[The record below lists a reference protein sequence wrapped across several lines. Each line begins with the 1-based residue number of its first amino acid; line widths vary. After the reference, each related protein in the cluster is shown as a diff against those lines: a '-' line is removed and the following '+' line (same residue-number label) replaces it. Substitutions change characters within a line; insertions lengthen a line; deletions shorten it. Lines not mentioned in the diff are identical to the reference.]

1 MGIDIIF
8 LPYEQQYGD
17 THRRVRFPS
26 RSDVLTRN
34 EVLEIYEK
42 YYKFTVKTNDSGD
55 FMITGVPLGNQKI
68 VLDMDLSDMG
78 CFSLR
83 PQDLIRMNMGVA
95 EQFDGTNFK
104 ASSNLDDYHKLL
116 IR

>member
-1 MGIDIIF
+1 MR
-8 LPYEQQYGD
+8 QQYGGHNP
-17 THRRVRFPS
+17 TGTFPS

-68 VLDMDLSDMG
+68 GIGYGPIRYGMFLFETSGYDKDEYG
-78 CFSLR
+78 CC
-83 PQDLIRMNMGVA
+83 GAV
-95 EQFDGTNFK
+95 
-104 ASSNLDDYHKLL
+104 
-116 IR
+116 